1 MANKFC
7 PTLPL
12 GPIHK
17 GCPRKTGRVFQKVHR
32 YNRPATPSSLSLPDL
47 TQAHQHSMS
56 TTPDDENHQA
66 TTQVNE
72 NFNGT
77 NNEIKQQYMETEVDS
92 VQQMLNEYIEPKVDP
107 INISDMTKNID
118 TPNKENESS

>member
-1 MANKFC
+1 
-7 PTLPL
+7 
-12 GPIHK
+12 
-17 GCPRKTGRVFQKVHR
+17 
-32 YNRPATPSSLSLPDL
+32 
-47 TQAHQHSMS
+47 MS